1 LRTAYRTPAG
11 PLTRLRRGGQMS
23 ITNRTICGIVSSA
36 ARCHLSPLGNKV
48 GAHDM
53 SFGSA
58 DTSWLGA

>member
-1 LRTAYRTPAG
+1 
-11 PLTRLRRGGQMS
+11 MS